1 MNQGAKVLL
10 GGLALVGIG
19 LFVFASGEKQ
29 ANAASGAP
37 PNPPL
42 PPVVPPTAGSPAIPA
57 AQGTVMV
64 PTTGPSTAP
73 ENSPTPVIAPSVSV
87 TPSASGGTTITTPFG
102 AVTIPANGSSYTLP
116 GVGTVD
122 PATGNVFGPNGT
134 IVGNFN
140 KTTGVFTPAA
150 ALPATVTLPNGQ
162 TEGTGVILSN
172 TAPVPTQTLPGLTIT
187 PGPAPTPAEPA
198 ASPAEQPSSLPAD
211 TLAAVTA
218 MLAQEHSA
226 NWRVIPEPTLK
237 TWQSARGL
245 TADGDYGTGTA
256 LRMAQ
261 ETGMLPIIRGWPKGS
276 YLGDGK
282 LAAYQQSLRTLA
294 ASAPEPRKSQ
304 LLAAAARE
312 QGQGY
317 GTPEKPITTLITLQ
331 DA

>member
-19 LFVFASGEKQ
+19 LFVFSSGEKN

-42 PPVVPPTAGSPAIPA
+42 PPVVPPLPGLPTIPPNL
-57 AQGTVMV
+57 GTIMV
-64 PTTGPSTAP
+64 PPVGPSTAQP
-73 ENSPTPVIAPSVSV
+73 DSPPPIVAPTITQTPAG
-87 TPSASGGTTITTPFG
+87 ATTINTPFG
-102 AVTIPANGSSYTLP
+102 PVTIPANGSTFTLP

-122 PATGNVFGPNGT
+122 PATGNVFGPNGN

-140 KTTGVFTPAA
+140 KASGVFTPAA
-150 ALPATVTLPNGQ
+150 ATSFPATVTLPNGQ
-162 TEGTGVILSN
+162 TEGTGVVLPS
-172 TAPVPTQTLPGLTIT
+172 APPVPTQTLPGLTIT
-187 PGPAPTPAEPA
+187 PGPAPTPAEPP
-198 ASPAEQPSSLPAD
+198 ASPAEQPSSIPGD
-211 TLAAVTA
+211 TLATITA
-218 MLAQEHSA
+218 MLAQEHSP

-256 LRMAQ
+256 LRMGQ

-282 LAAYQQSLRTLA
+282 LAAYQNSLRSLA
-294 ASAPEPRKSQ
+294 ASAAEPRKSQ
-304 LLAAAARE
+304 LIAAAARE

-317 GTPEKPITTLITLQ
+317 GTPEKPITSLITLQ

>member
-19 LFVFASGEKQ
+19 LFVFASGEKS
-29 ANAASGAP
+29 ANAATSGAP

-42 PPVVPPTAGSPAIPA
+42 PPVVPPIPGLTIPPNL
-57 AQGTVMV
+57 GTVMV
-64 PTTGPSTAP
+64 PPFGPPTAP
-73 ENSPTPVIAPSVSV
+73 ANAPPPVIAV
-87 TPSASGGTTITTPFG
+87 TPAAGGGTTINTPFG
-102 AVTIPANGSSYTLP
+102 PVTIPANGSTFTLP

-140 KTTGVFTPAA
+140 KATGVFTPAGGGL
-150 ALPATVTLPNGQ
+150 LPPTVTLPNGQ
-162 TEGTGVILSN
+162 TEGTGDVLPG
-172 TAPVPTQTLPGLTIT
+172 APPVPTQVLPGLTIT
-187 PGPAPTPAEPA
+187 PGPAPTPAEPPS
-198 ASPAEQPSSLPAD
+198 SPAEQASSIPAD

-218 MLAQEHSA
+218 MLAQEHSP

-256 LRMAQ
+256 LRMGQ
-261 ETGMLPIIRGWPKGS
+261 ETGMLPIVRGWPKGS
-276 YLGDGK
+276 YPGDGK